1 MKKNHYISGEWN
13 VTEKVCSVCNC
24 SKSLDDFYKQI
35 SGKFGVTSRCKPCL
49 LEANK
54 KHHKP
59 EKQKEYT
66 ENWRNKDTN
75 RQRALESSRIWRK
88 NNLQY
93 DAFRAATYR
102 ATKKHQTPV
111 WADLNKIKQIYLDCP
126 SGYHVDHIIPL
137 RGVSASGLHI
147 ETNLQYLPAK
157 ENLSKRNLYGW

>member
-1 MKKNHYISGEWN
+1 MK
-13 VTEKVCSVCNC
+13 TCSVCNQE
-24 SKSLDDFYKQI
+24 KELTAFYRQVD
-35 SGKFGVTSRCKPCL
+35 GKFGVASRCKVCL
-49 LEANK
+49 LASNK
-54 KHHKP
+54 KYVRP

-66 ENWRNKDTN
+66 QNWRNKGDN
-75 RQRALESSRIWRK
+75 REKSLASSRNWRK

-102 ATKKHQTPV
+102 ASKKKRTPS
-111 WADLNKIKQIYLDCP
+111 WANLDKIKQIYLECP

-137 RGVSASGLHI
+137 RGINASGLHI